1 VKMVSYRI
9 NLARDIVISLEV
21 RKRWSH
27 WLLLYFLLSAL
38 VISGTVYAVL
48 SKARELGQRQEIVR
62 RQEANYLRAHGLTDA
77 EQYWAGLSARL
88 DRAIRELEF
97 LRGCQPRPEKRV
109 AAALLGPV
117 RDLPRGAELAGVE
130 LDLEAHKLRCDV
142 VTPAD
147 HDLTTNNTPARWMET
162 WAKDPLLAGR
172 IRQITSDTS
181 ERSQVAGVPVMLW
194 RFSAEFD

>member
-1 VKMVSYRI
+1 MVSYRI